1 MLGLKDVK
9 KRHMTKLKRYQVNL
23 RIDRDRVISYATHV
37 ATIEGSTLRVLG
49 YWSKTTTKHINYV
62 ATELG
67 LKKV

>member
-1 MLGLKDVK
+1 MK
-9 KRHMTKLKRYQVNL
+9 KFNRYKQNL
-23 RIDRDRVISYATHV
+23 TIDSNRVISYTTHV

-62 ATELG
+62 AAELG

>member
-9 KRHMTKLKRYQVNL
+9 KRHMTKLKRYLANL
-23 RIDRDRVISYATHV
+23 RIDGDRVISYATHV

>member
-1 MLGLKDVK
+1 MKKFNRYKANLKLDG
-9 KRHMTKLKRYQVNL
+9 N
-23 RIDRDRVISYATHV
+23 RVISYTTHV

-62 ATELG
+62 AAELS

>member
-9 KRHMTKLKRYQVNL
+9 KRHMTKLKRYQDNL
-23 RIDRDRVISYATHV
+23 RIDGDRVISYATHV

>member
-9 KRHMTKLKRYQVNL
+9 KRHMTKLKRYQDNL
-23 RIDRDRVISYATHV
+23 RIDGDRVISYATHV
-37 ATIEGSTLRVLG
+37 ATLEGSPLRLLG
-49 YWSKTTTKHINYV
+49 YWSKTTTKHINFV